1 MRFRYHFSF
10 RTYEKTLHSMK
21 QLIFVVVSGLAALTG
36 GCASPQ
42 AGTNNEEAVNE
53 RVYRTGTNIPTKE
66 KSGSPDGVTVYGPEA
81 AERARD
87 AVQGNVAQPGRT
99 GNGR

>member
-1 MRFRYHFSF
+1 
-10 RTYEKTLHSMK
+10 MK
-21 QLIFVVVSGLAALTG
+21 QFIFVVVSGLAALTG

-42 AGTNNEEAVNE
+42 TGTNNEEAVNE

-66 KSGSPDGVTVYGPEA
+66 KQGPDGVTVYGQEA

-87 AVQGNVAQPGRT
+87 QAQGTAVAQPGRS
-99 GNGR
+99 GGGR